1 MADIFDMADT
11 WNNGATTFAAIK
23 MNVTNTASAAD
34 SLLMDLQVGGVS
46 ALRLVA
52 SDGRLAFGGT
62 VLANA
67 HQIYATG
74 TNTSTSIL
82 AFGKRGNW
90 PAFLAGNEA
99 AISGAVVKSDAIIG
113 FASTA
118 TPADGAISASDVRL
132 YRDAADTLAQ
142 RRGTTAQAFRLYN
155 TFTDASNYERAVFQY
170 STNVLE
176 IGHVAAGTGST
187 ARPVVFV
194 AQTSGAWHW
203 RETANGGTNFTRMTL
218 TNESAPKLKL
228 RQSGSFGWTSAS
240 SDASG
245 AVAAG
250 LTSLAAGVTRVTG
263 SSETIGGS
271 LEFIE
276 QTAPAAPA
284 TNGVRI
290 YAEDNG
296 SGKTRLMA
304 LFATG
309 AAQQIAIEP

>member
-52 SDGRLAFGGT
+52 SDGRLAFGGA

-82 AFGKRGNW
+82 AFGKRGTW
-90 PAFLAGNEA
+90 ATFLAGNESS
-99 AISGAVVKSDAIIG
+99 ISGAVVRSDAIIG

-155 TFTDASNYERAVFQY
+155 TFTDASNYERGFMRYA
-170 STNVLE
+170 SNILE
-176 IGHVAAGTGST
+176 IGHEAAGTGSATRTTRIYGGNGVQNYVDYNQFNFNFAIAATPEFTIAAAAIRGKST
-187 ARPVVFV
+187 AHIGWSSTAASNGSVDTSFIRSA
-194 AQTSGAWHW
+194 AQVIGV
-203 RETANGGTNFTRMTL
+203 RNGTTG
-218 TNESAPKLKL
+218 
-228 RQSGSFGWTSAS
+228 GS
-240 SDASG
+240 
-245 AVAAG
+245 
-250 LTSLAAGVTRVTG
+250 
-263 SSETIGGS
+263 S

-284 TNGVRI
+284 TDGVRI

>member
-23 MNVTNTASAAD
+23 MNVTDTASAAD
-34 SLLMDLQVGGVS
+34 SLLMDLQVGGAS
-46 ALRLVA
+46 RFRVA
-52 SDGRLAFGGT
+52 KGAGAYFD
-62 VLANA
+62 AN
-67 HQIYATG
+67 
-74 TNTSTSIL
+74 
-82 AFGKRGNW
+82 
-90 PAFLAGNEA
+90 
-99 AISGAVVKSDAIIG
+99 VVE
-113 FASTA
+113 
-118 TPADGAISASDVRL
+118 VRN
-132 YRDAADTLAQ
+132 A
-142 RRGTTAQAFRLYN
+142 TTAQAFRLYN